1 MSADTTSIEVKR
13 LRVTGS
19 TVYSAEVLEA
29 LVADVAGSTR
39 TLRDLQLAARRI
51 TRHYREAGYTLA
63 RAYLPQQKMQD
74 GVVTI
79 DVLEGKLEKV
89 QIDNASRLSDEA
101 VKARLSRLEAGS
113 VLQSSS
119 ADRALL
125 LLSDTP
131 GVGPVD
137 SRLAPGSKRGE
148 SVLVTKLAEAPL
160 FAGRIDADNH
170 GGLYTG
176 RYRLGVS
183 GDLNSPLG
191 YGERFSARIQGSDDE
206 LLNGRLAALLP
217 VGIDGVTL
225 GASVAHTT
233 YSLGDSFESLD
244 AVGRSTT
251 AELNVRYPWVRST
264 NFNLY
269 TQAAYEYRKLR
280 DEIRS
285 TDTVTEKHAKVGTLS
300 VSADMRDDLGGGGL
314 TQASLAV
321 SSGRLTFDSASAAAL
336 DAAGARTAGGYSKVA
351 YGVERLQAL
360 PAGFSLNLQWRG
372 QWTNDNLDSS
382 EKFSLGGPYG
392 VRAYATAEAMGDRG
406 WLGSV
411 ELRYAVTS
419 WLVASVFHDHGAV
432 TVNAH
437 SYLDSSNSMHR
448 KGSGLGLTGNYSDFD
463 WRAYVAWRDGE
474 EGAAE
479 PDKTPRFWLQAG
491 WRF

>member
-1 MSADTTSIEVKR
+1 M
-13 LRVTGS
+13 
-19 TVYSAEVLEA
+19 
-29 LVADVAGSTR
+29 
-39 TLRDLQLAARRI
+39 
-51 TRHYREAGYTLA
+51 
-63 RAYLPQQKMQD
+63 
-74 GVVTI
+74 
-79 DVLEGKLEKV
+79 
-89 QIDNASRLSDEA
+89 
-101 VKARLSRLEAGS
+101 
-113 VLQSSS
+113 
-119 ADRALL
+119 
-125 LLSDTP
+125 LSDTP

-360 PAGFSLNLQWRG
+360 PRLRIERIRRVAAGLQPHG
-372 QWTNDNLDSS
+372 LLVQ
-382 EKFSLGGPYG
+382 LGP
-392 VRAYATAEAMGDRG
+392 A
-406 WLGSV
+406 
-411 ELRYAVTS
+411 
-419 WLVASVFHDHGAV
+419 
-432 TVNAH
+432 
-437 SYLDSSNSMHR
+437 
-448 KGSGLGLTGNYSDFD
+448 
-463 WRAYVAWRDGE
+463 
-474 EGAAE
+474 
-479 PDKTPRFWLQAG
+479 
-491 WRF
+491 

>member
-1 MSADTTSIEVKR
+1 M
-13 LRVTGS
+13 
-19 TVYSAEVLEA
+19 
-29 LVADVAGSTR
+29 
-39 TLRDLQLAARRI
+39 
-51 TRHYREAGYTLA
+51 
-63 RAYLPQQKMQD
+63 
-74 GVVTI
+74 
-79 DVLEGKLEKV
+79 
-89 QIDNASRLSDEA
+89 
-101 VKARLSRLEAGS
+101 
-113 VLQSSS
+113 
-119 ADRALL
+119 
-125 LLSDTP
+125 
-131 GVGPVD
+131 
-137 SRLAPGSKRGE
+137 
-148 SVLVTKLAEAPL
+148 
-160 FAGRIDADNH
+160 
-170 GGLYTG
+170 
-176 RYRLGVS
+176 
-183 GDLNSPLG
+183 NSPLG

-474 EGAAE
+474 EGAAVAPE
-479 PDKTPRFWLQAG
+479 QRAQPLFRDGDVTVPLGCWAMKPWLY
-491 WRF
+491 F